1 MFIEINEHYETY
13 QKALRNGF
21 PVLMKYLKVIFF
33 GPPRS
38 GKSTTRRRLVREIV
52 NLKSHAEPSVSTGV
66 TETNEVIIK
75 RMTNESAII
84 SKSEWRS
91 TMKLSD
97 DKGSTE
103 LNNLAKLFYK
113 LIHSTSNNNN
123 ETRSNH
129 TVADD
134 NLAYKSVVEV
144 TKIKHNIAD
153 KMGQQRNSELSD
165 KEIDDVFEKL
175 KRILQSE
182 SPEELAQILEKLILI
197 NMADVGDQPA
207 FLDMLPALTI
217 GPALY
222 LLFFRLDQNLK
233 QSYPVQFR
241 AADSEDEVTLDSS
254 YCFEEIFH
262 QCLASIA
269 CYSCHSPQE
278 KSELALY
285 SQASSSALIFGT
297 FKDEVSSAQISEI
310 ESTLQE
316 MFTGTKLYKEGL
328 LLKAS
333 NSKMLF
339 TVDNLS
345 GTFESEI
352 SHIQENLEGLIKQ
365 HFPAIPIPGTW
376 LMFRILLHLLKKPIV
391 NLTQCKEIANRLK
404 MSTPVEESLWF
415 FHHNIGSLMHY
426 SDIPSMKDV
435 VICDPQV
442 IFDSIS
448 KLIISKFRHSN
459 RALKPRE
466 VDDFLQKGIFKLSH
480 IKHETKG
487 TQSDVLDVD
496 KLVDLL
502 LHLNILAEIT
512 PETDPPSLCEREFI
526 MPTTLKYASEG
537 ELKKLTSTNSEV
549 EAEPLMIHFE
559 YGFVPFGVFCVTMA
573 HLIKNSKSLQWQLHD
588 TKVMKNYVKFSV
600 VNSYYA
606 ILVSR
611 PQYIEIHVE
620 RHPLTRRT
628 YSIQDMCNIVKE
640 TVVKAMRMV
649 ISNMKYRPFLTQTT
663 ITNTEPS
670 FDLSFTCQCG
680 EDSSSHHLM
689 KVHKADDNSG
699 DEYFGECPKSD
710 LQLSLSDKQLVWFTQ
725 VSIIMLIDN

>member
-1 MFIEINEHYETY
+1 M
-13 QKALRNGF
+13 
-21 PVLMKYLKVIFF
+21 
-33 GPPRS
+33 
-38 GKSTTRRRLVREIV
+38 
-52 NLKSHAEPSVSTGV
+52 
-66 TETNEVIIK
+66 
-75 RMTNESAII
+75 
-84 SKSEWRS
+84 
-91 TMKLSD
+91 
-97 DKGSTE
+97 
-103 LNNLAKLFYK
+103 
-113 LIHSTSNNNN
+113 
-123 ETRSNH
+123 
-129 TVADD
+129 
-134 NLAYKSVVEV
+134 
-144 TKIKHNIAD
+144 
-153 KMGQQRNSELSD
+153 
-165 KEIDDVFEKL
+165 
-175 KRILQSE
+175 
-182 SPEELAQILEKLILI
+182 
-197 NMADVGDQPA
+197 
-207 FLDMLPALTI
+207 
-217 GPALY
+217 
-222 LLFFRLDQNLK
+222 
-233 QSYPVQFR
+233 YP
-241 AADSEDEVTLDSS
+241 
-254 YCFEEIFH
+254 
-262 QCLASIA
+262 
-269 CYSCHSPQE
+269 
-278 KSELALY
+278 
-285 SQASSSALIFGT
+285 QASSSAQIFGT
-297 FKDEVSSAQISEI
+297 FKDKVSSSQISEI

-316 MFTGTKLYKEGL
+316 MFTGTRLYKEGL

-333 NSKMLF
+333 DGKMLF
-339 TVDNLS
+339 TVDNMS

-352 SHIQENLEGLIKQ
+352 SRIQDNLEGLIKQ
-365 HFPAIPIPGTW
+365 YFPAIHIPGTW

-391 NLTQCKEIANRLK
+391 SLTQCKKIANQLE
-404 MSTPVEESLWF
+404 MSASVEESLWF

-448 KLIISKFRHSN
+448 KLIISKFRHGN
-459 RALKPRE
+459 RALKPHE

-480 IKHETKG
+480 IKHETEG
-487 TQSDVLDVD
+487 TRSDVLAVD

-512 PETDPPSLCEREFI
+512 PETDQPSLCEHEFI

-537 ELKKLTSTNSEV
+537 ELKILTSTNSEV

-573 HLIKNSKSLQWQLHD
+573 HLIKNSKSLQWRLHD
-588 TKVMKNYVKFSV
+588 KKVMKNYVKFSV

-620 RHPLTRRT
+620 RQPLARRC
-628 YSIQDMCNIVKE
+628 YSIQDMCNTVKE

-663 ITNTEPS
+663 VTSTEPS
-670 FDLSFTCQCG
+670 FDLGFICQCG

-689 KVHKADDNSG
+689 KVYKADDNSG